1 MSNAHVRYATIGGM
15 ARPKEQT
22 RRREQLIAAAS
33 SAMLEHGSSGLRLA
47 DIAKEAG
54 LTSASV
60 LYYYP
65 DVRELYTAVFA
76 QGSDE
81 YCTHRE
87 ARVEEAETPEDK
99 LAACIASGIPWPGA
113 AEEASRILYELT
125 PIVLRNTA
133 AAAENAT
140 LIARQAALY
149 ERVLRLCE
157 ESGRFRLLLPADVL
171 ARSFIALE
179 DGYGVN
185 VLTGDLSPETE
196 QQWMMDYARIMV
208 PAV

>member
-1 MSNAHVRYATIGGM
+1 M

-22 RRREQLIAAAS
+22 RRREQLVAAAS
-33 SAMLEHGSSGLRLA
+33 SAMLTHGANGLRLA

-81 YCTHRE
+81 YCAHRE
-87 ARVEEAETPEDK
+87 ARVDEAETPEDK
-99 LAACIASGIPWPGA
+99 LAACIASGIPWPGR
-113 AEEASRILYELT
+113 AEETSRILYELT
-125 PIVLRNTA
+125 PIVLRNPA
-133 AAAENAT
+133 AAAENAA
-140 LIARQAALY
+140 LIDRQAALY
-149 ERVLRLCE
+149 ERVLRQCE

-185 VLTGDLSPETE
+185 VLTGDLRPETE
-196 QQWMMDYARIMV
+196 QQWLLDYAHIMV
-208 PAV
+208 AAA

>member
-1 MSNAHVRYATIGGM
+1 M

-33 SAMLEHGSSGLRLA
+33 SAMLAHGSSELRLA

-87 ARVEEAETPEDK
+87 ARVDAAPTPEEK
-99 LAACIASGIPWPGA
+99 LAECIASGIPWPGRA
-113 AEEASRILYELT
+113 AETSRILYELT
-125 PIVLRNTA
+125 PIVLRNPA
-133 AAAENAT
+133 AAAENGV

-149 ERVLRLCE
+149 ERVLRACE
-157 ESGRFRLLLPADVL
+157 ESGRFRLLQPADVL

-179 DGYGVN
+179 DGYGVD

-196 QQWMMDYARIMV
+196 QLWLMDYARIMV
-208 PAV
+208 EAV

>member
-1 MSNAHVRYATIGGM
+1 MSKGPIRYATIGGM

-33 SAMLEHGSSGLRLA
+33 SAMLEHGLSGLRLA

-87 ARVEEAETPEDK
+87 ARVDEAEAPEDK

-125 PIVLRNTA
+125 PIVLRNPA

-140 LIARQAALY
+140 LIDRQTALY

-157 ESGRFRLLLPADVL
+157 DSGRFRLLLPADVL

-179 DGYGVN
+179 DGYGVS
-185 VLTGDLSPETE
+185 VLTGDLSPELE
-196 QQWMMDYARIMV
+196 QQRLLDYARIMV

>member
-1 MSNAHVRYATIGGM
+1 M
-15 ARPKEQT
+15 ARPREQT
-22 RRREQLIAAAS
+22 KRREELIAAAS
-33 SAMLEHGSSGLRLA
+33 NAMLLHGSNDVRLA

-87 ARVEEAETPEDK
+87 ERVEAASTPEEK
-99 LAACIASGIPWPGA
+99 LAECIASGIPWPGR
-113 AEEASRILYELT
+113 AEETSRILYELT
-125 PIVLRNTA
+125 PIVLRNPV
-133 AAAENAT
+133 AAAENAA
-140 LIARQAALY
+140 LIQRQVALY
-149 ERVLRLCE
+149 ERVLRECAD
-157 ESGRFRLLLPADVL
+157 SGRFRLLQPADVL

-179 DGYGVN
+179 DGYGVD
-185 VLTGDLSPETE
+185 VLTGDLAPETE

-208 PAV
+208 AAV